1 MKTFRQTGQ
10 VKAALFPSQSS
21 SGRIEFLSMIL
32 MVTAAPST
40 GFGSAA
46 PLRSLRSRPIGQVRK
61 IDHYTLV

>member
-21 SGRIEFLSMIL
+21 SGRIEFLSIIL

-46 PLRSLRSRPIGQVRK
+46 PLRSLRSRPIGASAQDRP
-61 IDHYTLV
+61 YTLV